1 MKEIVRGKS
10 KTLNVSLIE
19 KKKGIKS
26 TSKQPLKDF
35 EDKSKV
41 KPKQTDRRK

>member
-1 MKEIVRGKS
+1 MY
-10 KTLNVSLIE
+10 LIE

-41 KPKQTDRRK
+41 KSKQTDRGNNKGQNK